1 MSTGPEVLSGVF
13 ADRYAIEGEIGRG
26 ATAVV
31 HLARDLSSDRLVA
44 VKILREALQD
54 STASTR
60 FLREIE
66 HQLGLVH
73 PRIVPVLDWGTA
85 DGRPY
90 LVLPYV
96 TGGTLR
102 QHLQQ
107 QRQLSY
113 TDAIAIAIAIG
124 DALSHAHKAG
134 IVHRDVKPENILFAN
149 GEAQLADFGIAKALE
164 RATGDVTTS
173 TGVVRG
179 TPAYV
184 SPEQAGGQVDYD
196 GRSDVYSLGCVLYEM
211 IAGVPA
217 FMGPTPQSVISQR
230 LTFRPT
236 PVSQFRDTVPP
247 ALEAIID
254 RSMMLVPA
262 DRYQTADE
270 MVLALQRAS
279 ADASAPVRRRPN
291 RLRTRRRLTVLGGTL
306 ALGVAAVAAITLLPR
321 PAVDPGTVP
330 EGDPRRIAVL
340 YFDPLTPD
348 ALPEHVADGIT
359 EDLID
364 RLGGVTALHVTSPT
378 GVRPF
383 RGTALSIDSIQK
395 VLKAGT
401 IVSGSVARSGNAL
414 RVDVRLIDAV
424 SGRQLDSK
432 TIDEQWTELFALQ
445 DRLAEQVQFWLRQR
459 LGDEI
464 AIRANRAATRS
475 VAAWDAVQLASGETR
490 RAAQSAAV
498 RGDTSSARL
507 FLRAD
512 SLYVRA
518 NQLDPGWILPIVRRG
533 NLALLALA
541 VRSPVPPNPSD
552 SIRYRALPV
561 SQRRVVWIRR
571 AAELAEE
578 ALRRSPGDPLALALR
593 GQAAMSLSMLDPYSD
608 DSLLVRAERD
618 LRMALDRR
626 PNLAAA
632 WSALADLLVQQ
643 GRFADGAAAAQRAF
657 DADAFFELRRV
668 LAVAFNASLAAE
680 NFAEASRWCR
690 LGLLYYSGDPRFTE
704 CTLRILGSS
713 AKSRN
718 SVAQAWQELDRI
730 ERRDSLHLLDA
741 TWAYRRLL
749 VAAILVRAGATDSAR
764 AVLSAV
770 QQDQPAIAKAASEP
784 AEAYVLLLLGDK
796 EAAAQRLADHLR
808 PLPAGQRAPLLGHPW
823 FQSLRGHPRLDSL
836 RRPRT

>member
-1 MSTGPEVLSGVF
+1 MSTGPEAVSGVF

-31 HLARDLSSDRLVA
+31 LLARDLSSDRLVA

-54 STASTR
+54 STAATR

-73 PRIVPVLDWGTA
+73 RGIVPVLDWGSA
-85 DGRPY
+85 EGRPY
-90 LVLPYV
+90 LVLPYL

-102 QHLQQ
+102 QLLQQ
-107 QRQLSY
+107 QRQLPY
-113 TDAIAIAIAIG
+113 TDAITIAIAIG

-173 TGVVRG
+173 TGVIRG

-196 GRSDVYSLGCVLYEM
+196 GRSDIYSLGCVLYEM

-217 FMGPTPQSVISQR
+217 FLGPTPQSVISQR

-262 DRYQTADE
+262 DRYQTAEE
-270 MVLALQRAS
+270 MVAALREARAE
-279 ADASAPVRRRPN
+279 ASLPVRRQAKRSS
-291 RLRTRRRLTVLGGTL
+291 RRRLV
-306 ALGVAAVAAITLLPR
+306 AWGVIMVTGIAAITVAFWPEPEAN
-321 PAVDPGTVP
+321 PAIIP

-340 YFDPLTPD
+340 YLDALTPD
-348 ALPEHVADGIT
+348 VLPEYVADGIT

-364 RLGGVTALHVTSPT
+364 RLGSVSALHITSPN

-383 RGTALSIDSIQK
+383 RGAGVPVDSIQAALK
-395 VLKAGT
+395 VGT
-401 IVSGSVARSGNAL
+401 IVGGSVARSGNTL
-414 RVDVRLIDAV
+414 RINVRLIDALT
-424 SGRQLDSK
+424 GRQLDSK
-432 TIDEQWTELFALQ
+432 TLDEQWTELFALQ

-464 AIRANRAATRS
+464 AIRAQRAATRS
-475 VAAWDAVQLASGETR
+475 VAAWEAVQLASRETR
-490 RAAQSAAV
+490 QAV
-498 RGDTSSARL
+498 QAGTMRGDTSARL

-518 NQLDPGWILPIVRRG
+518 SHLDPDWILPIVRRG

-541 VRSPVPPNPSD
+541 VRSPVPPDLGD
-552 SIRYRALPV
+552 SLVYRALSIPE
-561 SQRRVVWIRR
+561 RRGVWIRR
-571 AAELAEE
+571 AAALAEE

-593 GQAAMSLSMLDPYSD
+593 GQSALSLSTLDPGGQ
-608 DSLLVRAERD
+608 DSLLSRAERD
-618 LRMALDRR
+618 LRLAIDRR
-626 PNLAAA
+626 PNLANA

-668 LAVAFNASLAAE
+668 LATAFNASLAAE
-680 NFAEASRWCR
+680 SFTEASRWCR
-690 LGLLYYSGDPRFTE
+690 LGLLYYAGDPRFTE
-704 CTLRILGSS
+704 CTLRILGST
-713 AKSRN
+713 AKSRQ
-718 SVAQAWQELDRI
+718 SVSEAWEELDRI

-741 TWAYRRLL
+741 TWGYRRLL
-749 VAAILVRAGATDSAR
+749 VAAILVRSGARDTAR
-764 AVLSAV
+764 AVLLRV
-770 QQDQPAIAKAASEP
+770 QQNQPVIAKPASEP
-784 AEAYVLLLLGDK
+784 AEAYLLLLLGDK
-796 EAAAQRLADHLR
+796 EAAALRLADHLR
-808 PLPAGQRAPLLGHPW
+808 RLPAGQRAALLHHPW
-823 FQSLRGHPRLDSL
+823 FRALQGDPGLDSL
-836 RRPRT
+836 KRART